1 MSITL
6 DQAEQIITAGKRKAS
21 EMGIPMTIAVC
32 DPGGNLVALSRM
44 DNAILASLDYAIGKA
59 YTAIAMNMNT
69 ADLTPYVQP
78 GQFLYGLQVGHQPR
92 PLVIFAGGLPLK
104 MNGQLVGGVGVSGG
118 LPDQDGQV
126 AAAAAAME
134 ELK

>member
-6 DQAEQIITAGKRKAS
+6 EQAERIIAAGKRKAN

-32 DPGGNLVALSRM
+32 DPGGNQVALGRM

-59 YTAIAMNMNT
+59 YTAVAMKMNT
-69 ADLTPYVQP
+69 ADLVPYVQP
-78 GQFLYGLQVGHQPR
+78 GQPLYGLQVGHQPR
-92 PLVIFAGGLPLK
+92 PLVVLAGGLPLEV
-104 MNGQLVGGVGVSGG
+104 NGQLVGGVGVSGG

-126 AAAAAAME
+126 AAAAVE
-134 ELK
+134 GLKL